1 MAVIL
6 SNQIM
11 HLQGRVLLVFG
22 ILITNYMML
31 LLSCTVKGQ
40 LVGIRNYDGAL
51 CYLIQFF

>member
-40 LVGIRNYDGAL
+40 LVG
-51 CYLIQFF
+51 